1 MKQIC
6 LSREERYQLGYMQG
20 SRIGRI
26 EARREI
32 LIECLYKMGKE
43 QNIIPCK
50 KLIRKINHETDFDF
64 LAGLIFS
71 VIKGKLLVKE
81 LENCYDKLFLLPNK
95 NENKKSFG
103 RWPFDNEDAI
113 ILNEL
118 PGDE

>member
-1 MKQIC
+1 MKQIY
-6 LSREERYQLGYMQG
+6 LSHEERHQLGYLQG

-32 LIECLYKMGKE
+32 LIEYLYKMGRE
-43 QNIIPCK
+43 QNFIPSK
-50 KLIRKINHETDFDF
+50 KLIQKINRETDLEF
-64 LAGLIFS
+64 LGGLLFS
-71 VIKGKLLVKE
+71 VFDEKLFVKE
-81 LENCYDKLFLLPNK
+81 LENCYDKLFLLPKK
-95 NENKKSFG
+95 NENKKCFS